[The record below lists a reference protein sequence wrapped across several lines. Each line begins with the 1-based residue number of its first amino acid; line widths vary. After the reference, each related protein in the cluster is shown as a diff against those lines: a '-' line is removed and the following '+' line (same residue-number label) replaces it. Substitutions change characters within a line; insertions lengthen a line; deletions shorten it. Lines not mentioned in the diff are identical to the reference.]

1 VAADARGATG
11 RDLLLTARGDS
22 PDEPAQGGSIIN
34 LSSVVALM
42 GLEAAPHYSSAKGG
56 ILAFSRAVARDVASR
71 VIRMNATC
79 PGYCDTLATEPML
92 PLIRMAVL
100 ARTPLSRTGEPDA
113 VAATALILPCRD
125 GSCVTG
131 QWRSP
136 NGRLPMG

>member
-1 VAADARGATG
+1 
-11 RDLLLTARGDS
+11 
-22 PDEPAQGGSIIN
+22 
-34 LSSVVALM
+34 M

-71 VIRMNATC
+71 GIRMNAIC
-79 PGYCDTLATEPML
+79 PGYSDTLMTEPMS

-100 ARTPLSRTGEPDA
+100 ARRPIRRTGEPGA
-113 VAATALILPCRD
+113 VAATAVVLACSD
-125 GSCVTG
+125 GSYFTG